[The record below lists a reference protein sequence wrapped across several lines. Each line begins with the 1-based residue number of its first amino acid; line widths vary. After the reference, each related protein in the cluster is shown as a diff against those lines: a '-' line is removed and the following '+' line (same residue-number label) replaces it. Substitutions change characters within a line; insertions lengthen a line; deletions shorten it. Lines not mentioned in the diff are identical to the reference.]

1 MKKDLQQLLDKQV
14 DRKDFLKHVGFGIV
28 ALTGVTALTKSL
40 NGFGVKHQ
48 TSGFGA
54 GAYGAPGVSRPTR

>member
-54 GAYGAPGVSRPTR
+54 GAYGATGSGRSTR